1 MAVSSPSALESALAA
16 LASGQNGD
24 PFAVL
29 GPHPDDRGH
38 GTRVR
43 AFLPAA
49 RSVDLVLRPA
59 GDVHPMER
67 RQPDDVFEAV
77 VGDRFPGQ
85 ASGNLSPTS
94 LDYRLRVTYPGD
106 HVIEIDD
113 PYRYGRVL
121 TDFDLHLLGE
131 GTHHRAFEK
140 LGAHRLRVGSTTGIH
155 FAV

>member
-16 LASGQNGD
+16 LASGQNRD

-29 GPHPDDRGH
+29 GPHRDESGR

-49 RSVDLVLRPA
+49 RSVDLVLRPG

-67 RQPDDVFEAV
+67 RRPEGVFETV

-85 ASGNLSPTS
+85 TSGNLSPTLS
-94 LDYRLRVTYPGD
+94 PTALDYRLR
-106 HVIEIDD
+106 
-113 PYRYGRVL
+113 
-121 TDFDLHLLGE
+121 
-131 GTHHRAFEK
+131 
-140 LGAHRLRVGSTTGIH
+140 
-155 FAV
+155 